1 MRSSMMWSAGAG
13 AAFVHPRGAGTRS
26 LSLCAPSAA
35 GTPAAARAS
44 AMGIQ
49 TESDC
54 MASDVLRLVRVPV
67 ESLDLRLGEVLAI
80 ALVERVAG
88 RVLRATTG
96 ESGMRRALT

>member
-1 MRSSMMWSAGAG
+1 
-13 AAFVHPRGAGTRS
+13 
-26 LSLCAPSAA
+26 
-35 GTPAAARAS
+35 
-44 AMGIQ
+44 MGRKPLV
-49 TESDC
+49 DLV
-54 MASDVLRLVRVPV
+54 DVLRMGGN